1 VHKIRF
7 IKKSTISND
16 FELVESGMCTDCL
29 VVKDKCI
36 DDVVDF
42 TKAPGFI
49 FGIEVLIYAIDEHV
63 FTDAEMR

>member
-1 VHKIRF
+1 
-7 IKKSTISND
+7 
-16 FELVESGMCTDCL
+16 MCTDCL